1 FAKLSADERVDV
13 LVIGAG
19 ITGLT
24 AAFLLTAVGKSVAV
38 LERARC
44 AEIDTGHTTAHLTM
58 VTDTRL
64 SELVSAFGRDHA
76 QAAWDAGL
84 AAISQIESNVR
95 ELQIDCDFD
104 WVPGY
109 LHAPRDRSKQKDEVD
124 FQEEARVASELGF
137 DSAFVTDVPL
147 FGGAGVRFANQARCQ
162 IGRAHVC

>member
-64 SELVSAFGRDHA
+64 SELVKTFGRDHA

-84 AAISQIESNVR
+84 AAISQIESEVR
-95 ELQIDCDFD
+95 ELQMDCGFD

-109 LHAPRDRSKQKDEVD
+109 LHTPRDRSKQKEDVD
-124 FQEEARVASELGF
+124 FQEEVKLATDLGF
-137 DSAFVTDVPL
+137 DAAFVNDV
-147 FGGAGVRFANQARCQ
+147 
-162 IGRAHVC
+162 

>member
-1 FAKLSADERVDV
+1 MQSATATIPFWIDSTSFPRFAKLSSDQRVDV
-13 LVIGAG
+13 VVIGAG

-24 AAFLLTAVGKSVAV
+24 AAYLLTSAGKSVAV

-84 AAISQIESNVR
+84 AAISQI
-95 ELQIDCDFD
+95 
-104 WVPGY
+104 
-109 LHAPRDRSKQKDEVD
+109 
-124 FQEEARVASELGF
+124 
-137 DSAFVTDVPL
+137 
-147 FGGAGVRFANQARCQ
+147 
-162 IGRAHVC
+162 